1 MKQLDLELEEGGY
14 LGGMSGTVRQ
24 ISVVLD
30 PSIPYFLRVDWAE
43 DLGAGFTLALSD
55 GSSSWIGE
63 VSEEEM
69 TRKATELGVKREKYV
84 EDLHQALTG
93 GGESRRG
100 RGGVAEKEESL
111 FHLSSDHGCLSFDK
125 KTQRGVLVNMG
136 AVELH
141 PAPVDLNREM
151 IAHTLEHSADLEA
164 ENRRLQEKNQT
175 LRQERQHLLADLEK
189 HVQEMETMEGDLF
202 SRFIMLL
209 NEKKAKIRALQD
221 TIRHVQQQLD
231 QENHRVTGVTVKS
244 KAGDSIKEEEEEDL
258 PQSFHPS
265 QAPTVLIRDISSQMS
280 SMEDAVRDSKDVL
293 PSRKHG
299 LCYHQ
304 SPESKV
310 KKPSPDQK

>member
-1 MKQLDLELEEGGY
+1 
-14 LGGMSGTVRQ
+14 MSGTVRQ

-43 DLGAGFTLALSD
+43 DLGAGFTLALSN

-63 VSEEEM
+63 VPEEEM
-69 TRKATELGVKREKYV
+69 TGKATELGVKREKYV

-93 GGESRRG
+93 GGESERG
-100 RGGVAEKEESL
+100 RGRVAEKEEYL
-111 FHLSSDHGCLSFDK
+111 FHLSSDHGCLSYDK

-151 IAHTLEHSADLEA
+151 IAHTLEHSADLET

-209 NEKKAKIRALQD
+209 NEKKGKIRALQE
-221 TIRHVQQQLD
+221 TIRHVQQRVEE

-244 KAGDSIKEEEEEDL
+244 KAGDSIKEEEDL

-265 QAPTVLIRDISSQMS
+265 QAPTVLIRDMSSQTR
-280 SMEDAVRDSKDVL
+280 SMEDIVQDSKDVL
-293 PSRKHG
+293 PSSKHV

-304 SPESKV
+304 SPELKV

>member
-1 MKQLDLELEEGGY
+1 
-14 LGGMSGTVRQ
+14 
-24 ISVVLD
+24 
-30 PSIPYFLRVDWAE
+30 
-43 DLGAGFTLALSD
+43 
-55 GSSSWIGE
+55 
-63 VSEEEM
+63 
-69 TRKATELGVKREKYV
+69 
-84 EDLHQALTG
+84 
-93 GGESRRG
+93 
-100 RGGVAEKEESL
+100 
-111 FHLSSDHGCLSFDK
+111 
-125 KTQRGVLVNMG
+125 MG

-175 LRQERQHLLADLEK
+175 LRQERQHLLADLEQ

-231 QENHRVTGVTVKS
+231 QGVEEQENHRVTGVTVKS
-244 KAGDSIKEEEEEDL
+244 KAGDSIKEEEDDL

-265 QAPTVLIRDISSQMS
+265 QAPTVLIRDISNQTS
-280 SMEDAVRDSKDVL
+280 SMEDTVRDSKDVL

>member
-1 MKQLDLELEEGGY
+1 
-14 LGGMSGTVRQ
+14 MSGTVRQ

-63 VSEEEM
+63 VPEEEM
-69 TRKATELGVKREKYV
+69 TGKATQLGVKREKCV

-93 GGESRRG
+93 GGESLRG
-100 RGGVAEKEESL
+100 RVAEKEEYL
-111 FHLSSDHGCLSFDK
+111 FHLSSDHGCLSYDK

-175 LRQERQHLLADLEK
+175 LRQERQHLLAE
-189 HVQEMETMEGDLF
+189 
-202 SRFIMLL
+202 
-209 NEKKAKIRALQD
+209 
-221 TIRHVQQQLD
+221 
-231 QENHRVTGVTVKS
+231 VTGVTVKS
-244 KAGDSIKEEEEEDL
+244 KAGDSIKEEEDL

-265 QAPTVLIRDISSQMS
+265 QAPTVLIGGCRWAEPGGSSAKW
-280 SMEDAVRDSKDVL
+280 DT
-293 PSRKHG
+293 PG
-299 LCYHQ
+299 LGCV
-304 SPESKV
+304 SG
-310 KKPSPDQK
+310 

>member
-1 MKQLDLELEEGGY
+1 
-14 LGGMSGTVRQ
+14 MSGTVRQ

-63 VSEEEM
+63 VPEEEM
-69 TRKATELGVKREKYV
+69 TGKATELGVKREKYV

-93 GGESRRG
+93 GGESERG
-100 RGGVAEKEESL
+100 RGRVAEKEEYL
-111 FHLSSDHGCLSFDK
+111 FHLSSDHGCLSYDK
-125 KTQRGVLVNMG
+125 KSQRGVLVNMG

-164 ENRRLQEKNQT
+164 ENRQLQEKNQT
-175 LRQERQHLLADLEK
+175 LQQERQHLLAE
-189 HVQEMETMEGDLF
+189 
-202 SRFIMLL
+202 
-209 NEKKAKIRALQD
+209 
-221 TIRHVQQQLD
+221 
-231 QENHRVTGVTVKS
+231 VTGVTVKS
-244 KAGDSIKEEEEEDL
+244 KAGDSIKEEEDL

-265 QAPTVLIRDISSQMS
+265 QAPTVLIRDMSSQTS
-280 SMEDAVRDSKDVL
+280 SMEDIVQDSKDVL
-293 PSRKHG
+293 PSSKHV

-304 SPESKV
+304 SPELKV

>member
-1 MKQLDLELEEGGY
+1 
-14 LGGMSGTVRQ
+14 MSGTVRQ

-43 DLGAGFTLALSD
+43 DLGAGFTLALCD

-63 VSEEEM
+63 VPEEEM
-69 TRKATELGVKREKYV
+69 MRKATELGVKREKYV

-93 GGESRRG
+93 RGESRRG
-100 RGGVAEKEESL
+100 RGGVAEKEEYL
-111 FHLSSDHGCLSFDK
+111 FHLSSDHGCLSYDK

-136 AVELH
+136 AVELY

-175 LRQERQHLLADLEK
+175 LRQEREHLLADLEK

-231 QENHRVTGVTVKS
+231 QGVEEQENHRVTGVTVKS
-244 KAGDSIKEEEEEDL
+244 KAGDSIKEEEDL

-265 QAPTVLIRDISSQMS
+265 QAPTVLIRGRTHQH
-280 SMEDAVRDSKDVL
+280 EL
-293 PSRKHG
+293 SR
-299 LCYHQ
+299 
-304 SPESKV
+304 
-310 KKPSPDQK
+310 

>member
-1 MKQLDLELEEGGY
+1 MLEETDLELEEGGY

-175 LRQERQHLLADLEK
+175 LRQERQHLLAE
-189 HVQEMETMEGDLF
+189 
-202 SRFIMLL
+202 
-209 NEKKAKIRALQD
+209 
-221 TIRHVQQQLD
+221 
-231 QENHRVTGVTVKS
+231 VTGVTVKS

>member
-1 MKQLDLELEEGGY
+1 MQPLLILQIRNRKLFKTFLRVFYVHDEDCPCLKSVPWVSIAASLELEVGRY
-14 LGGMSGTVRQ
+14 LGGMSGQ
-24 ISVVLD
+24 ISVVLE

-63 VSEEEM
+63 G
-69 TRKATELGVKREKYV
+69 KATELGVKREKYV
-84 EDLHQALTG
+84 KDLHQALTG
-93 GGESRRG
+93 GGESKRG
-100 RGGVAEKEESL
+100 RGRVAEKEEYL
-111 FHLSSDHGCLSFDK
+111 FHLSSDHGCLSYDK

-175 LRQERQHLLADLEK
+175 LRQERQHLLAE
-189 HVQEMETMEGDLF
+189 
-202 SRFIMLL
+202 
-209 NEKKAKIRALQD
+209 
-221 TIRHVQQQLD
+221 
-231 QENHRVTGVTVKS
+231 VTGVTVKS
-244 KAGDSIKEEEEEDL
+244 KAGDSIKEEEDL

-265 QAPTVLIRDISSQMS
+265 QAPTVLIRDMSSQTS
-280 SMEDAVRDSKDVL
+280 SMEDIVQDSKDVL
-293 PSRKHG
+293 PSSKHV

-304 SPESKV
+304 SPELKV

>member
-1 MKQLDLELEEGGY
+1 
-14 LGGMSGTVRQ
+14 MSGTVRQ

-63 VSEEEM
+63 VRLR
-69 TRKATELGVKREKYV
+69 TRGGDDWERKKYV

-93 GGESRRG
+93 GGESERG
-100 RGGVAEKEESL
+100 RGRVAEKEEYL
-111 FHLSSDHGCLSFDK
+111 FHLSSDHGCLSYDK

-175 LRQERQHLLADLEK
+175 LRQERQHLLAE
-189 HVQEMETMEGDLF
+189 
-202 SRFIMLL
+202 
-209 NEKKAKIRALQD
+209 
-221 TIRHVQQQLD
+221 
-231 QENHRVTGVTVKS
+231 VTGVTVKS
-244 KAGDSIKEEEEEDL
+244 KAGDSIKEEEDL

-265 QAPTVLIRDISSQMS
+265 QAPTVLIRDMSSQTS
-280 SMEDAVRDSKDVL
+280 SMEDIVQDSKYVL
-293 PSRKHG
+293 PSSKHV

-304 SPESKV
+304 SPELKV